1 MEWPCPGGMSKR
13 RHKTTPE
20 THRSKHWDSLVPSES
35 MVFPVIISRNVNHTK
50 TKSLF
55 YTKPFFS
62 WLLFQYFNNVHS
74 GLFRVTREDGSRTGG
89 GIKEDLILILQTF
102 CPLKNAASQIKVNMV
117 SSKGRQKTDKLI

>member
-1 MEWPCPGGMSKR
+1 MVWSCPGGMPRS

-20 THRSKHWDSLVPSES
+20 THLSKHWDNLVPSES

-74 GLFRVTREDGSRTGG
+74 GLFGVTREDGSKTGG
-89 GIKEDLILILQTF
+89 RIKEDLILILQTF
-102 CPLKNAASQIKVNMV
+102 CPLRNAASQIKVNMV
-117 SSKGRQKTDKLI
+117 SSKERQKKKTS